1 MNTAANNLVC
11 QNILIVGIKPKKH
24 LVRMLLNAD
33 INNLVSRDQLR
44 SIRIFTKCNQRGTTF
59 VQRDM
64 YLNILIQLVDQV
76 VPRIQQ

>member
-24 LVRMLLNAD
+24 LIRMLLNAD

-44 SIRIFTKCNQRGTTF
+44 SIRIFTKCDQGSTTV
-59 VQRDM
+59 VQCDM
-64 YLNILIQLVDQV
+64 HLNVLIQLVDQV
-76 VPRIQQ
+76 VT